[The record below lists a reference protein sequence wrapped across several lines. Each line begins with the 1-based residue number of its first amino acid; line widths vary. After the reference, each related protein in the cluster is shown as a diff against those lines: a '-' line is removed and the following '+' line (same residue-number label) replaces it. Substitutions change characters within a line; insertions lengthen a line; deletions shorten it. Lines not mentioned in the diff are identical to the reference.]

1 MTAARPRPRAKLKPG
16 QLGARIEREGLER
29 LYLIAGDEPYQ
40 CLEAMDHIRSQA
52 RALGVTERVVLE
64 AQAGFDW
71 QRLRYEANHLSLFS
85 DRRLIELTL
94 AHVPPNSE
102 GVQTIIAYAQ
112 GMSADTVV
120 VIRAPVLDYRAKQ
133 GAWYQAIEAAGVIVE
148 VAPVPPEAMPDWIL
162 RLGERRGLILDQEAA
177 MFIAERVE
185 NNLPAASQELEKLR
199 LSLPGG
205 KAGLED
211 VVAVVADSSRYDV
224 FALVNCVLA
233 GRLAR
238 SLSVLAGLR
247 AEGTEAALVTW
258 SLVRELRILCRL
270 AYNQARKLPLEPLF
284 EEFRVWDRRKAALKP
299 ALRRHTVASL
309 RELLL
314 AAHQVERAIK
324 GAIPGD
330 PWLMLS
336 EVAIGLAGGA
346 AQRRVDLQREGV
358 T

>member
-1 MTAARPRPRAKLKPG
+1 MTAACPRPRAKLKPAE
-16 QLGARIEREGLER
+16 LGARIEREGLER

-40 CLEAMDHIRSQA
+40 CLEAMDRIRSLA
-52 RALGVTERVVLE
+52 RALGATERVVLE
-64 AQAGFDW
+64 AQAGFNW

-94 AHVPPNSE
+94 AQVPPQSE
-102 GVQTIIAYAQ
+102 GAQAIIAYTQ
-112 GMSADTVV
+112 GMSADSVV
-120 VIRAPVLDYRAKQ
+120 VIRAPVIDYRAKQ

-205 KAGLED
+205 KVGLED
-211 VVAVVADSSRYDV
+211 VVAVVTDSSRYDV
-224 FALVNCVLA
+224 FALVSCVLE

-270 AYNQARKLPLEPLF
+270 A
-284 EEFRVWDRRKAALKP
+284 
-299 ALRRHTVASL
+299 
-309 RELLL
+309 
-314 AAHQVERAIK
+314 
-324 GAIPGD
+324 
-330 PWLMLS
+330 
-336 EVAIGLAGGA
+336 
-346 AQRRVDLQREGV
+346 
-358 T
+358 

>member
-1 MTAARPRPRAKLKPG
+1 
-16 QLGARIEREGLER
+16 
-29 LYLIAGDEPYQ
+29 
-40 CLEAMDHIRSQA
+40 
-52 RALGVTERVVLE
+52 
-64 AQAGFDW
+64 
-71 QRLRYEANHLSLFS
+71 
-85 DRRLIELTL
+85 
-94 AHVPPNSE
+94 
-102 GVQTIIAYAQ
+102 
-112 GMSADTVV
+112 
-120 VIRAPVLDYRAKQ
+120 
-133 GAWYQAIEAAGVIVE
+133 
-148 VAPVPPEAMPDWIL
+148 
-162 RLGERRGLILDQEAA
+162 

-185 NNLPAASQELEKLR
+185 NNLPAASQKLPKLR

-211 VVAVVADSSRYDV
+211 VVAVVVDSSRYDV

-324 GAIPGD
+324 GAIPGN
-330 PWLMLS
+330 PWLMLA

-346 AQRRVDLQREGV
+346 AQRPPGQFIPVPVQK
-358 T
+358 

>member
-16 QLGARIEREGLER
+16 QLAARIEREGLER

-40 CLEAMDHIRSQA
+40 CLEAMDQIRSQA

-94 AHVPPNSE
+94 VHVPPNNE
-102 GVQTIIAYAQ
+102 GAQAIIAYTQ
-112 GMSADTVV
+112 GTSADTVV
-120 VIRAPVLDYRAKQ
+120 AIRAPVIDFRAKQ
-133 GAWYQAIEAAGVIVE
+133 GAWYQAIEAAGVVVE

-162 RLGERRGLILDQEAA
+162 RLGERRGLILDQEAV

-205 KAGLED
+205 KAGLKD
-211 VVAVVADSSRYDV
+211 VVAVVTDSSRYDV
-224 FALVNCVLA
+224 FALVNCVLK

-270 AYNQARKLPLEPLF
+270 AYNQARKLPLETLF
-284 EEFRVWDRRKAALKP
+284 EEFRVGDRRKAALKP

-324 GAIPGD
+324 GASPGD
-330 PWLMLS
+330 PWLMLA
-336 EVAIGLAGGA
+336 EVAIGLATSNA
-346 AQRRVDLQREGV
+346 SQRKRNYNENE
-358 T
+358 